1 VRALLELHAR
11 RGRRLELAHRLRAL
25 RPGGPH
31 HPGHSAAH
39 MTLRDSFR
47 VRRGHFV
54 LAAIVLVVDQATK
67 IGVDLWLPRGEP
79 VRIIPGFLN
88 LWYSRN
94 RGGLFGTFS
103 DLADPWRAILLT
115 LFPLLA
121 IALIG
126 WFLLRAEEQHGSTL
140 AGLGLILGGATGN
153 LVDRVARG
161 EVVDFLDAYASWE
174 PLAARLYDRFGTV
187 HWPTFNVADSA
198 IVVGACLL
206 ALDIFRPER
215 SRAEVGSAP
224 AAEDAAANKTP
235 EVRQ

>member
-1 VRALLELHAR
+1 
-11 RGRRLELAHRLRAL
+11 
-25 RPGGPH
+25 
-31 HPGHSAAH
+31 

-54 LAAIVLVVDQATK
+54 LAAIVLVLDQATK
-67 IGVDLWLPRGEP
+67 IGVDLWLPRDKP
-79 VRIIPGFLN
+79 LAVIPGLLN

-103 DLADPWRAILLT
+103 DLSDPWRGILLT
-115 LFPLLA
+115 LFPLVA

-126 WFLLRAEEQHGSTL
+126 WFLLRADEQHGSTL

-153 LVDRVARG
+153 LVDRLARG

-174 PLAARLYDRFGTV
+174 PLASRLYDRFGTV

-206 ALDIFRPER
+206 ALDIVRPER
-215 SRAEVGSAP
+215 SKAELPKAP
-224 AAEDAAANKTP
+224 SAAEEP
-235 EVRQ
+235 R